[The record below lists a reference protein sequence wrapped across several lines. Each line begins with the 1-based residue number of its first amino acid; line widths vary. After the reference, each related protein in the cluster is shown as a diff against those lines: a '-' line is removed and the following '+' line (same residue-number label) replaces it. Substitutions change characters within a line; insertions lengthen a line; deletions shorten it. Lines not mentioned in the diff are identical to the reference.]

1 MPGYNGN
8 QNQFYAPAPQ
18 APQPNGIYYNSPVPN
33 YAVYNNGPVYVH
45 GIEGA
50 NAYQLPQGVTKQIL
64 WDDELDSFYI
74 KSLDEMGRPKVT
86 AWKDFTDH
94 VVPPQPVSE
103 PSGIDFSVYPTRE
116 DLNDFL
122 NKFNSAHY
130 VTKEDLIKAFSGLY
144 VNPQG
149 RIVSDELHA

>member
-1 MPGYNGN
+1 MPGFNN
-8 QNQFYAPAPQ
+8 QNQFYP
-18 APQPNGIYYNSPVPN
+18 PQPSTPQIGGIYYNNPIPS
-33 YAVYNNGPVYVH
+33 YQVYNNGPVYVH

-94 VVPPQPVSE
+94 VVPQQQVNNSA
-103 PSGIDFSVYPTRE
+103 GVDFSVYPTRE

-122 NKFNSAHY
+122 NKFNSANY
-130 VTKEDLIKAFSGLY
+130 VTKDDLIKAFSSLY